1 MAKDRTRTAQEKAP
15 ADDDENGEMPVPRF
29 LVDVEGANLINR
41 SLPLMISSRRC
52 YTCKQA
58 DDEEPSQS
66 AGVKPYLKRIADH
79 CQETS
84 DYLLGDTPLKE
95 AIFRVILGGGN
106 RPMNAE
112 QISQILTEKWALNPY
127 PRDVSTNRIQK
138 LLEHSEYYCIA
149 RVPDPK
155 DSK

>member
-1 MAKDRTRTAQEKAP
+1 MAKDRTQTAQEKAP
-15 ADDDENGEMPVPRF
+15 ADDENGEMPVPRF
-29 LVDVEGANLINR
+29 LVDVEDANLINR

-58 DDEEPSQS
+58 DDEEPSRS
-66 AGVKPYLKRIADH
+66 AGVKPYLKRISDH

-84 DYLLGDTPLKE
+84 DYLLPDTPLRE

-112 QISQILTEKWALNPY
+112 EISQILTEKWALNPY
-127 PRDVSTNRIQK
+127 PRDVSTNIIQK
-138 LLEHSEYYCIA
+138 LLEHSESYCIA
-149 RVPDPK
+149 QVPDPE
-155 DSK
+155 DSN